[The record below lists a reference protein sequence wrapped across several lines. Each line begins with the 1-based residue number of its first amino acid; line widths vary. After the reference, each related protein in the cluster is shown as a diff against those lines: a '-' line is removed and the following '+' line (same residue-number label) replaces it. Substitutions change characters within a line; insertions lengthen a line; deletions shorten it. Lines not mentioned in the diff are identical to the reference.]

1 MKRMMT
7 KETIQK
13 MVDDAVVGTVKE
25 LHIYKCTFSTP
36 ATQAATPDD
45 QIIVTIAIDT
55 FLDETDTYN
64 IYEWTDIM
72 QHYNDKQI
80 SVIGYIHNDG
90 TPYMV
95 YEFNA
100 LMGTLSRL
108 GLFNT
113 NDGTVSVTTMKNL
126 ATVDWTNG
134 HGSIEEVYYN
144 F

>member
-7 KETIQK
+7 KEAIRK
-13 MVDDAVVGTVKE
+13 MVDDAVSGSIKE

-45 QIIVTIAIDT
+45 QIIVTIATEDL
-55 FLDETDTYN
+55 LDISNQYN

-80 SVIGYIHNDG
+80 SVVGYVHNDG
-90 TPYMV
+90 TPYLV
-95 YEFNA
+95 YDFIA
-100 LMGTLSRL
+100 MMGTLSRL

-113 NDGTVSVTTMKNL
+113 NDGTVTVSTMKNL

-134 HGSIEEVYYN
+134 NGSIEEVYTN
-144 F
+144 L